1 MLDSTITLSEE
12 LLRMRRAAF
21 AEGMATSTEL
31 IDAEDDLATAR
42 LARLTAQYA
51 YQVAWANLQAVCGR

>member
-1 MLDSTITLSEE
+1 MSLNEE
-12 LLRMRRAAF
+12 LLRMRRTAF

-31 IDAEDDLATAR
+31 IDAENALATTR

-51 YQVAWANLQAVCGR
+51 YQVAWANLQAVCGL